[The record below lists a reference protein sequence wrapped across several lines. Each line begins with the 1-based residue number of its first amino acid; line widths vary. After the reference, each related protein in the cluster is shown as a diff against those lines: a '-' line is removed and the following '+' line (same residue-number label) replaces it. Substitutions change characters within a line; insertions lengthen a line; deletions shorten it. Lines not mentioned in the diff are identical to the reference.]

1 MRKFRTLYVV
11 FIFMT
16 FLVSSFLMII
26 PSNIFGQNDTNNMED
41 NNRPNILV
49 IMGDD
54 FGFSDLGVF
63 GSEISTPNLDQLGRE
78 GKILTNYY
86 THPVCSPARSTFL
99 TGVDN
104 HILALA
110 LCLKILLP
118 IRLIKQDM
126 KLILLI
132 GLSLWQNYYETLV
145 MILFFQVNGIFQEK
159 DIMKVLDQQI
169 EDLIRVLPY
178 LNLELTISHMDHTI
192 LVELLLS

>member
-11 FIFMT
+11 FIFMA

-26 PSNIFGQNDTNNMED
+26 PTNVFGQNDTNKMND
-41 NNRPNILV
+41 DGRPNILV

-54 FGFSDLGVF
+54 FGYSDLGVF

-104 HILALA
+104 HIAG
-110 LCLKILLP
+110 
-118 IRLIKQDM
+118 
-126 KLILLI
+126 I
-132 GLSLWQNYYETLV
+132 GTMFENIAPNQVNKTGYETFITDRVVTVAELLRDAA

-159 DIMKVLDQQI
+159 DIMKVLDQPT
-169 EDLIRVLPY
+169 EDLTKVLPY
-178 LNLELTISHMDHTI
+178 
-192 LVELLLS
+192 